1 MKKDT
6 FKKITNIIGNIIMYI
21 FLAVCIFAVII
32 TVFSKKD
39 ADGAS
44 EIFGYQFRLVVSD
57 SMAKSEHTDVSNY
70 EIKSIPINSM
80 IFVELMPEDP
90 KEADDWY
97 RSIKVGDVLT
107 FRYVY
112 TSQMTI
118 THRVV
123 GITEKE
129 TGGFIIE
136 LEGDNKNSSSHLL
149 VQTIDTSVPNSLN
162 YVIGKV
168 TGQAYLL
175 GLFLTL
181 IRQPVGIICV
191 VIVPCFIII
200 LLEVL
205 KIVGVLN
212 ADKKQRQQQEAENK
226 DNELEELRRRLAEL
240 ENKNNTSNDNQE

>member
-212 ADKKQRQQQEAENK
+212 ADKKQRQQQEAEKK